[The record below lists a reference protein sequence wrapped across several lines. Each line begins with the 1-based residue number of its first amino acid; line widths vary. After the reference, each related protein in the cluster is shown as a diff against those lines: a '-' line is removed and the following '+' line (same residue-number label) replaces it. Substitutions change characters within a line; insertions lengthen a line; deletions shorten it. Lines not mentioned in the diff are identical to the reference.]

1 MPPCSTR
8 IVTPQSRFPPRKPF
22 TRMQALAKSKTIT
35 ARWLE
40 LPLESV
46 QKPFHEPQ
54 SGQVITVS
62 FRCNPRGRVGVVH
75 HHEHGAVLPSP
86 PLHFPLPRQ
95 QSPLFLQKALQ
106 PGKMSLFCAVEGK
119 RQERGCKTKSFVMT
133 TSLRYDTIEK

>member
-106 PGKMSLFCAVEGK
+106 RVKCRFSVRWRAPVRIRVKNTQIVELPVMNA
-119 RQERGCKTKSFVMT
+119 KSDV
-133 TSLRYDTIEK
+133 